1 LSFIKFYSFLILAQQ
16 GKVDTNYVI
25 AKDNLQR
32 SFDLSKNH
40 ISVAL
45 SALIIMLS
53 FSVLSASAEEK
64 KVFVPVEFSS
74 TYLADPTNFENG
86 KEIWFD
92 QCTHCHGYKAYPGKA
107 PKLKPKRYKPSFVYK
122 RVTKGFRKMPAWDEV
137 YDKDERMAI
146 VAYIM
151 HKDFSP

>member
-1 LSFIKFYSFLILAQQ
+1 MIKSRIIV
-16 GKVDTNYVI
+16 G
-25 AKDNLQR
+25 
-32 SFDLSKNH
+32 
-40 ISVAL
+40 L
-45 SALIIMLS
+45 SALMFMWS
-53 FSVLSASAEEK
+53 YSVLPASAEEK
-64 KVFVPVEFSS
+64 KVFVPVEFTSA
-74 TYLADPTNFENG
+74 YLTDASKFEKG

>member
-1 LSFIKFYSFLILAQQ
+1 MIKSRIIV
-16 GKVDTNYVI
+16 G
-25 AKDNLQR
+25 
-32 SFDLSKNH
+32 
-40 ISVAL
+40 L
-45 SALIIMLS
+45 SALMFMWS
-53 FSVLSASAEEK
+53 YSVLPVSAEEK
-64 KVFVPVEFSS
+64 KVFVPVEFTSA
-74 TYLADPTNFENG
+74 YLADASEFEKG

-146 VAYIM
+146 VAYVM
-151 HKDFSP
+151 DKNFSP

>member
-1 LSFIKFYSFLILAQQ
+1 MIKSRIIV
-16 GKVDTNYVI
+16 G
-25 AKDNLQR
+25 
-32 SFDLSKNH
+32 
-40 ISVAL
+40 L
-45 SALIIMLS
+45 SALMFMWS
-53 FSVLSASAEEK
+53 YSVLPASAEEK
-64 KVFVPVEFSS
+64 KVFVPVEFTSA
-74 TYLADPTNFENG
+74 YLADASEFEKG

-107 PKLKPKRYKPSFVYK
+107 PKLKPKGYKPSFVYK

>member
-1 LSFIKFYSFLILAQQ
+1 MIKSRKIIGFI
-16 GKVDTNYVI
+16 
-25 AKDNLQR
+25 
-32 SFDLSKNH
+32 
-40 ISVAL
+40 
-45 SALIIMLS
+45 ALIMAMG
-53 FSVLSASAEEK
+53 FSAAPASAEEAK
-64 KVFVPVEFSS
+64 KFTPVEF
-74 TYLADPTNFENG
+74 TQAYLDDAVNVEKG
-86 KEIWFD
+86 RVIWFE

-151 HKDFSP
+151 HKSFSP

>member
-1 LSFIKFYSFLILAQQ
+1 MIKSRIIV
-16 GKVDTNYVI
+16 G
-25 AKDNLQR
+25 
-32 SFDLSKNH
+32 
-40 ISVAL
+40 L
-45 SALIIMLS
+45 SALMFMWS
-53 FSVLSASAEEK
+53 YSVLPASAEEK
-64 KVFVPVEFSS
+64 KVFVPVEFTSA
-74 TYLADPTNFENG
+74 YLTDASKFEMG

>member
-1 LSFIKFYSFLILAQQ
+1 MIKSRIIV
-16 GKVDTNYVI
+16 G
-25 AKDNLQR
+25 
-32 SFDLSKNH
+32 
-40 ISVAL
+40 L
-45 SALIIMLS
+45 SALMFMWS
-53 FSVLSASAEEK
+53 YSVLPASAEEK
-64 KVFVPVEFSS
+64 KVFVPVEFTSA
-74 TYLADPTNFENG
+74 YLADGSKFEMG

-137 YDKDERMAI
+137 YDKDERMA
-146 VAYIM
+146 VVTYIM